1 MKQLIVYFYALIF
14 STLASAQNG
23 WNWPDDEAQKT
34 KAVEQE
40 AFYKVLIAQ
49 SKLNEA
55 MQPLN
60 WLYTN
65 NPGLNPSIYINGVK
79 NLNNIIKAGVEPER
93 KERLQDSILWMYDMR
108 IENFDSDAST
118 MDRKA
123 FEAFKMHYTKKEKY
137 AMLADL
143 YAKAYEMNGPE
154 ISYFNLNPYMMLASR
169 FYKTNPAQMPAEK
182 VLDIHTLISDV
193 IDQQRKAG
201 GNIERLDK
209 EQAKVDGFLG
219 SIGDVL
225 NCDFIE
231 TKLVPKF
238 RENPSDISAAK
249 KIFSYSVRA
258 KCTDQPYFLEASET
272 VYVSQPTYEL
282 AKVLGNKYLGSEEY
296 DKAMEYHTK
305 ALELTEQDEEKAEST
320 LGLAIASSK
329 LGKKTM
335 SRKYAYESL
344 SHRPGNP
351 AAYNLIGNLYFTSF
365 NECQAG
371 ESKVIDRGVF
381 LAAYK
386 MYERAGNRA
395 QMQAS
400 KEQFPS
406 IEEIFNENYEE
417 GQTVTVACWINET
430 VTLSRRWDQFFF

>member
-1 MKQLIVYFYALIF
+1 MKQLFVYVYALVF
-14 STLASAQNG
+14 STLTFAQNG
-23 WNWPDDEAQKT
+23 WIWPEDEALKN

-40 AFYKVLIAQ
+40 AYYKVLLAQ
-49 SKLNEA
+49 SNLEEA

-65 NPGLNPSIYINGVK
+65 NPQLNPSIYINGVK
-79 NLNNIIKAGVEPER
+79 NLNNIIKAGVDAER
-93 KERLQDSILWMYDMR
+93 KVRLQDSILWMYDMR
-108 IENFDSDAST
+108 LEHFENDAST

-123 FEAFKMHYTKKEKY
+123 FEAFKMYYNKPDKY
-137 AMLADL
+137 PMLADL
-143 YAKAYEMNGPE
+143 YAKAYELNGPD

-169 FYKTNPAQMPAEK
+169 YYKSNPNEMPAEK

-193 IDQQRKAG
+193 IDQQRRAG
-201 GNIERLDK
+201 GKVERLDK

-231 TKLVPKF
+231 SQLVPKF
-238 RENPSDISAAK
+238 RENPSDITTAK

-258 KCTDQPYFLEASET
+258 KCTDRHYFLEASET
-272 VYVSQPTYEL
+272 VYASQPTYEL
-282 AKVLGNKYLGSEEY
+282 AKVLAGKYLASGEY
-296 DKAMEYHTK
+296 ENSMLYHSK
-305 ALELTEQDEEKAEST
+305 ALEMSSVDKEKSDAL
-320 LGLAIASSK
+320 LGLAITSNK
-329 LGKKTM
+329 LG
-335 SRKYAYESL
+335 RKIIARKHAYEAL
-344 SHRPGNP
+344 SFVPNNP

-371 ESKVIDRGVF
+371 ESRVIDRAVY

-386 MYERAGNRA
+386 MYERAGNND
-395 QMQAS
+395 QMKAS

-417 GQTVTVACWINET
+417 GQTITIGCWINET
-430 VTLSRRWDQFFF
+430 VTIQRR